1 MGCVSKDDT
10 QKKSFKLEV
19 GKLGSKHTVTF
30 SRGTWHHV
38 KIRERKGPSQGV
50 VQKCEPQEQIPWAP
64 KFEERTQ
71 DETLEQEQCARR
83 EAWDLANN
91 VSWLKK
97 EEKDTFYSPAEAWVM
112 LAPPSKKKA
121 RSSRTCGRL
130 RSVYAHAER
139 KKT

>member
-1 MGCVSKDDT
+1 MKGEYTICCVSQDGT

-38 KIRERKGPSQGV
+38 KISRKKGPSQGII
-50 VQKCEPQEQIPWAP
+50 QKCEPQEKIPWAP

-97 EEKDTFYSPAEAWVM
+97 EEKRI
-112 LAPPSKKKA
+112 
-121 RSSRTCGRL
+121 RSTLLPKPG
-130 RSVYAHAER
+130 
-139 KKT
+139 